1 MNDHDRANLEF
12 IMNVDKTTLK
22 KWYRSLSEDDI
33 AYAQE
38 LIATASLEIDM
49 RVVELHDNVTD
60 FSAANIV
67 LNKYRLNK

>member
-1 MNDHDRANLEF
+1 MNDRDKANLEF
-12 IMNVDKTTLK
+12 IMSVDKATLAT
-22 KWYRSLSEDDI
+22 WYELLSEDDI

-38 LIATASLEIDM
+38 LIAKASLEIDM

-60 FSAANIV
+60 FSTANTV